1 MNPLAQKDLQYV
13 WHPFTQMQEWSQQEP
28 LVITSGKGALL
39 RDQHGK
45 SYLDANASI
54 WTNLHGHTHPRINRS
69 IRRQLARISH
79 SSALGLANEPAS
91 LLAEQLIKTANHPS
105 LWPRSSSSLTNPKLR
120 KVFFS
125 DDGSTALET
134 ALKMAY
140 EHAMRRGISKHP
152 RFLSLDQA
160 YHGDTVGAVSLG
172 QVPLFHRAYDRLLF
186 RTDKVMSPYC
196 YRCPFNRAKA
206 ERGDARL
213 HRRCQWE
220 CVQTVERRL
229 EQAQSKGQAY
239 AGWVVEPV
247 VQGVAGMVVQ
257 PEGWLKR
264 VGRLAR
270 QAGIPLI
277 FDEVMT
283 GFGRT
288 GPMFASHGEGVQADF
303 LCLAKGMSGGYLP
316 MAATLVTD
324 DIFRSFLGS
333 YASGK
338 TFYHGHSFTGNQ
350 LGAAASLESLRMLK
364 DLHDLRWRKSLSKTL
379 AEACD
384 ALWGSPHVG
393 DIRQTGTVVGVE
405 LVKNWKTKEAWD
417 SNQRVGQ
424 RVCEAMALHG
434 VLTRPIGDV
443 IVLMPPYCCTPG
455 QIRRMVRALHRSL
468 AQVLGS

>member
-28 LVITSGKGALL
+28 LVIISGKGALL

-69 IRRQLARISH
+69 IRKQLARISH

-91 LLAEQLIKTANHPS
+91 LLAEQLIKAANPSS
-105 LWPRSSSSLTNPKLR
+105 LWTKASSSLANPKLR

-125 DDGSTALET
+125 DNGSTALET

-140 EHAMRRGISKHP
+140 QRAIRHGMSKDS
-152 RFLSLDQA
+152 RFLSMDRA

-172 QVPLFHRAYDRLLF
+172 QVPSFHSAYDRLLF

-196 YRCPFNRAKA
+196 YRCPFNKAKP
-206 ERGDARL
+206 ERRDARL
-213 HRRCQWE
+213 YRRCKWE
-220 CVQTVERRL
+220 CTHAAERQL
-229 EQAQSKGQAY
+229 EKAQARGQAY
-239 AGWVVEPV
+239 VGWVIEPV
-247 VQGVAGMVVQ
+247 VQGVAGMVMQ
-257 PEGWLKR
+257 PEGWLER

-270 QAGIPLI
+270 EAGIPLI

-288 GPMFASHGEGVQADF
+288 GPLFASHGQMVQADF

-316 MAATLVTD
+316 MAATLVSN

-379 AEACD
+379 EEACD
-384 ALWGSPHVG
+384 SLWGSPYVG

-417 SNQRVGQ
+417 PKQRVGQ

-468 AQVLGS
+468 TRVLGP